1 MGGHGSLVHGRGTYW
16 LRKVRAPGV
25 STRCSQGPLGDR
37 GVEDDHPEV
46 AEVASLSLGG
56 WVICGVGVDRA
67 LVPGRRV
74 ADDWVEGHAHA
85 GDAGGVEMGGPVRHG
100 QKHGRRD
107 QDAGAELRG
116 PADRPPV
123 DRADVGVPG
132 AVGGTADDG
141 ASRGGEDGQGQRG
154 KGDRPGDQS
163 AGSCC
168 PPFGGGGCES
178 SWSSWSGSSLSR
190 RCAGRRRGGRDR
202 RQAYD
207 NRGEHQH
214 LARQPSAP
222 TSWRAMPARSPATSI
237 STSNGEQVTSS
248 SERPTAR

>member
-178 SWSSWSGSSLSR
+178 SWSSCRAPLS
-190 RCAGRRRGGRDR
+190 AVDVQDVDAAAETDDR
-202 RQAYD
+202 PTTTAASISIWRVSPLLRQAGALCPQG
-207 NRGEHQH
+207 RP
-214 LARQPSAP
+214 R
-222 TSWRAMPARSPATSI
+222 RASQR
-237 STSNGEQVTSS
+237 
-248 SERPTAR
+248 RTASR